1 MTPRVEEAQRL
12 LRLARRDQIACAA
25 LLRVEGLALAVGCFH
40 AQQAI
45 EKALKAVMCLHG
57 IEYQRTHDLEELAGK
72 LTDAAVILPVGQDEL
87 AALTPYAVQFRYDE
101 EVVNLISGLQ
111 AEALVA
117 SVLAWAEAK
126 ISEEA

>member
-1 MTPRVEEAQRL
+1 MTPQLEEAQRM

-25 LLRVEGLALAVGCFH
+25 LLRVEGLELAVACFH
-40 AQQAI
+40 AQQAT
-45 EKALKAVMCLHG
+45 EKALKAVMCLRG

-72 LTDAAVILPVGQDEL
+72 LTDAAVAIPVGQDEL

-101 EVVNLISGLQ
+101 EVVNLISGQ
-111 AEALVA
+111 EAEALVA
-117 SVLAWAEAK
+117 RVLAWADAK